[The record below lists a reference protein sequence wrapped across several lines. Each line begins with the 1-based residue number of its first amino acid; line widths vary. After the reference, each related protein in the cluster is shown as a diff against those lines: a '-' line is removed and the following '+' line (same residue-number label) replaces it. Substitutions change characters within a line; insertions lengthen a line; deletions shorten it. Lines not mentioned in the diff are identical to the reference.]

1 MRTITAIAF
10 AAALIATP
18 VAAQNNDVAVDT
30 AIAANDATATMTTT
44 TTTTTVDNGA
54 AYDPAMNSSLPPA
67 TGDPMAPAAG
77 DEAPAR
83 KSGGGGFPWGILGLV
98 GLVGLFGR
106 KS

>member
-1 MRTITAIAF
+1 MRTITAFAF
-10 AAALIATP
+10 AAALIAAP
-18 VAAQNNDVAVDT
+18 VAAQNTDDANTTVVT
-30 AIAANDATATMTTT
+30 NDATTTTT
-44 TTTTTVDNGA
+44 TTTTTVDNGS
-54 AYDPAMNSSLPPA
+54 AYDPAMNASLPEA